1 MLWQQHGVVGL
12 ITEQHA
18 ITELLLVAAMSSQG
32 MFALATAFQPVLVGR
47 RLITSLFMSCS
58 IFERDSLC
66 CDTAAAAA
74 GRWPED
80 LPPGSVVVLSG
91 KDDLM
96 DSGAVR
102 AMLERAGHVQVG
114 AWEGRRGGHDVWQT
128 SDVLRRCSRFI

>member
-1 MLWQQHGVVGL
+1 
-12 ITEQHA
+12 
-18 ITELLLVAAMSSQG
+18 
-32 MFALATAFQPVLVGR
+32 
-47 RLITSLFMSCS
+47 MSCS

-66 CDTAAAAA
+66 CDTAAAAAAA

-102 AMLERAGHVQVG
+102 AMLERAGHVQVWLG
-114 AWEGRRGGHDVWQT
+114 RGGEGA
-128 SDVLRRCSRFI
+128 CSVPNIGCSEEVQPVSIASHPW